1 MTQPELNIVTRRS
14 PWASAAGFTLVE
26 SMVAL
31 VVLSI
36 GVIGTIGMCEW
47 AERGLQRGALTT
59 TALALV
65 ESRLEAKRSLPWE
78 QLLVDDLDQDGT
90 LESSMRDD
98 GLQDD
103 VTNSDGIFTASLT
116 RSNIRLVW
124 TVELNRGTQ
133 PAMASLAMIE
143 ARAIFRTIGGQEKEV
158 RLRTIRANPHYVG
171 VQALS

>member
-1 MTQPELNIVTRRS
+1 MTQHGTGAAVPPSWQID
-14 PWASAAGFTLVE
+14 AAGFTLVE

-36 GVIGTIGMCEW
+36 GVVGTIGMFEW

-59 TALALV
+59 TALALA

-98 GLQDD
+98 GLRDD
-103 VTNSDGIFTASLT
+103 VTNSDGIFTGSLT
-116 RSNIRLVW
+116 QPNIRLVW
-124 TVELNRGTQ
+124 TVELNRGNQ
-133 PAMASLAMIE
+133 PAAASLATIE
-143 ARAIFRTIGGQEKEV
+143 ARAIFRTMGGQEKEV

-171 VQALS
+171 LPALL

>member
-1 MTQPELNIVTRRS
+1 MTGQ
-14 PWASAAGFTLVE
+14 ASRLANPAGFTLVE

-36 GVIGTIGMCEW
+36 GVIGTIGMFEW

-59 TALALV
+59 AALALA
-65 ESRLEAKRSLPWE
+65 ESRVEAKRSLPWE

-103 VTNSDGIFTASLT
+103 MANGDGIFTASLT

-124 TVELNRGTQ
+124 TVELNRGNQ
-133 PAMASLAMIE
+133 PAAASLATIE

-158 RLRTIRANPHYVG
+158 RVRTIRANPRYVG
-171 VQALS
+171 LPALS

>member
-1 MTQPELNIVTRRS
+1 MEPSRLMNT
-14 PWASAAGFTLVE
+14 AGFTLVE

-36 GVIGTIGMCEW
+36 GVIGTIGMFER
-47 AERGLQRGALTT
+47 AEHGLQRGSLTT
-59 TALALV
+59 TALALA

-98 GLQDD
+98 GLEDD
-103 VTNSDGIFTASLT
+103 ATNSDGIFTGSVT

-124 TVELNRGTQ
+124 TVELNRGNQ
-133 PAMASLAMIE
+133 PAAASLATIE

-171 VQALS
+171 MEALS

>member
-1 MTQPELNIVTRRS
+1 MTQPELNIVSRRS
-14 PWASAAGFTLVE
+14 SLVSAQGFTLVE

-59 TALALV
+59 TALALA
-65 ESRLEAKRSLPWE
+65 ESRLEAKRSVSWE
-78 QLLVDDLDQDGT
+78 QLLMDDLDHDGT
-90 LESSMRDD
+90 VESAMRDD

-103 VTNSDGIFTASLT
+103 VTNGDGIFTASAMQ
-116 RSNIRLVW
+116 SNIRLVW

-133 PAMASLAMIE
+133 PAGASLATIE

-158 RLRTIRANPHYVG
+158 RMRTIRANPRFVG
-171 VQALS
+171 LSGLS

>member
-1 MTQPELNIVTRRS
+1 MTQSGVSFVTRRS

-65 ESRLEAKRSLPWE
+65 ESRLEAKRSVSWE
-78 QLLVDDLDQDGT
+78 RLLMDDLDQDGIV
-90 LESSMRDD
+90 ESVMRDD
-98 GLQDD
+98 GMQDD
-103 VTNSDGIFTASLT
+103 QTNGDGIFTASVT
-116 RSNIRLVW
+116 QSHIRLVW
-124 TVELNRGTQ
+124 TVELNRGHQ
-133 PAMASLAMIE
+133 PAEASLATIE
-143 ARAIFRTIGGQEKEV
+143 ARAIFRTMGGQEKEIRV
-158 RLRTIRANPHYVG
+158 RTIRANPRYVG
-171 VQALS
+171 LPVLS